1 MRSGLMTWVGGEHDF
16 ALDIGA
22 LRALQKACDAGPEQ
36 ILHRIT
42 AGRWLVDDL
51 FETIRLGLIGGGEV
65 SEREARDLVGRL
77 FDQHPLMA
85 FRLTAQ
91 RILIAALVG
100 PEDDR
105 LGEATGAP
113 PPPENGSSAASTAT
127 AP

>member
-1 MRSGLMTWVGGEHDF
+1 MRTGLIAWVGGEHDF

-36 ILHRIT
+36 ILQRIT
-42 AGRWLVDDL
+42 TGRWRVDDL
-51 FETIRLGLIGGGEV
+51 YETIRLGLIAAGEMT
-65 SEREARDLVGRL
+65 EREARDLVTRL

-91 RILIAALVG
+91 AILIAALVG

-105 LGEATGAP
+105 LGEAMGAP

-127 AP
+127 GP